1 MRRDAILTGTVIT
14 GSIWHSRA
22 DQSVESACKA
32 SVKGVTEE
40 RPLDLDLETHER
52 WMRLA
57 LKQAEAA
64 AQAGEVPVGAVL
76 IADGEVLA
84 EAHNQPISAQ
94 DPTAHA
100 EILALRAAAIRRQNY
115 RLPRTTLYVTI
126 EPCTMCVGA
135 LIHARIDQLV
145 FGAREPRSGAVV
157 SQQNLLDRASFN
169 HKVRYREGVLAK
181 ECGNIMQ
188 VFFQSRR

>member
-1 MRRDAILTGTVIT
+1 M
-14 GSIWHSRA
+14 
-22 DQSVESACKA
+22 
-32 SVKGVTEE
+32 
-40 RPLDLDLETHER
+40 DLDLETHER
-52 WMRLA
+52 WMTLA

-76 IADGEVLA
+76 IAEGEVLA
-84 EAHNQPISAQ
+84 EAHNRSISAQ

-145 FGAREPRSGAVV
+145 FGAREPRSGAVI
-157 SQQNLLDRASFN
+157 SRQNLLDSASLN
-169 HKVRYREGVLAK
+169 HKVRYREGVLAE

>member
-1 MRRDAILTGTVIT
+1 M
-14 GSIWHSRA
+14 
-22 DQSVESACKA
+22 
-32 SVKGVTEE
+32 
-40 RPLDLDLETHER
+40 DLDLETHER
-52 WMRLA
+52 WMALA

-76 IADGEVLA
+76 IAEGEVLA
-84 EAHNQPISAQ
+84 EAHNRSISAQ

-169 HKVRYREGVLAK
+169 HKVRYREGVLAV

-188 VFFQSRR
+188 GFFQSRR

>member
-1 MRRDAILTGTVIT
+1 M
-14 GSIWHSRA
+14 
-22 DQSVESACKA
+22 
-32 SVKGVTEE
+32 
-40 RPLDLDLETHER
+40 DLDLETHER
-52 WMRLA
+52 WMTLA

-64 AQAGEVPVGAVL
+64 ALAGEVPVGAVL
-76 IADGEVLA
+76 IAEGEVIA
-84 EAHNQPISAQ
+84 EAHNRSISAQ

-135 LIHARIDQLV
+135 LIHARIDKLV

-157 SQQNLLDRASFN
+157 SLQNLLDSASLN
-169 HKVRYREGVLAK
+169 HRVRYREGVLA
-181 ECGNIMQ
+181 EQCGNIMKN
-188 VFFQSRR
+188 FFQSRR

>member
-1 MRRDAILTGTVIT
+1 M
-14 GSIWHSRA
+14 
-22 DQSVESACKA
+22 
-32 SVKGVTEE
+32 
-40 RPLDLDLETHER
+40 DLDLETHER
-52 WMRLA
+52 WMTLA

-76 IADGEVLA
+76 IAEGEVLA
-84 EAHNQPISAQ
+84 EAHNRSIIAQ

-100 EILALRAAAIRRQNY
+100 EILALRAAANRRQNY

-157 SQQNLLDRASFN
+157 SQHNLLDRASSITRCAIRKEYWQKSAATLCRFFFN
-169 HKVRYREGVLAK
+169 PDAK
-181 ECGNIMQ
+181 C
-188 VFFQSRR
+188 